1 VAAPRTPAGAAIA
14 PSGASAGQAHAQARS
29 GIAIALRVLRFV
41 DRSRRVVLPG
51 GRVQARSLVTELR
64 YPLASAG
71 AGGARGPFPLI
82 VFGHGFAVTPSL
94 YAGLLDAWTRAGFVV
109 AAPVFPL
116 GNADAPGGPDES
128 DLPNQPRDVSFVI
141 SSLLHAARAGGPLAG
156 LIDPHRIAVAGQ
168 SDGGDT
174 ALAVAYDPRFR
185 DRRVRAAVILSGAEI
200 PGLGQFAFPRPGPA
214 LLATQGSADTIN
226 LPAETELFFA
236 AAHQPKFLLRI
247 AGADHLGPYT
257 RRGPELALVERV
269 TIRFL
274 RRYLAGEANVRLPPG
289 AQGGGGELAGGP

>member
-1 VAAPRTPAGAAIA
+1 
-14 PSGASAGQAHAQARS
+14 
-29 GIAIALRVLRFV
+29 V
-41 DRSRRVVLPG
+41 DSSRRVVLPD
-51 GRVQARSLVTELR
+51 GRSQTRTLVTELR
-64 YPLASAG
+64 YPLASTAAG
-71 AGGARGPFPLI
+71 LASGPFPLI
-82 VFGHGFAVTPSL
+82 VFGHGFAVTPAL
-94 YAGLLDAWTRAGFVV
+94 YATLLDAWTRAGFVV

-116 GNADAPGGPDES
+116 GNANAPGGPDES
-128 DLPNQPRDVSFVI
+128 DLHNQPRDVSFVI

-156 LIDPHRIAVAGQ
+156 LIDPQRIAVAGQ

-226 LPAETELFFA
+226 LPAETDLFFA
-236 AAHQPKFLLRI
+236 AAHPPKFLLRI
-247 AGADHLGPYT
+247 AGASHLGPYT
-257 RRGPELALVERV
+257 RRGPELALIERV

-274 RRYLAGEANVRLPPG
+274 RRYLAGEAQVRLPLS
-289 AQGGGGELAGGP
+289 AQGAGGILEGVP